1 MSLSAPAT
9 PHPLSA
15 GSLLASLSR
24 WLPGRRS
31 LLWVL
36 LAFLAGMLL
45 FVLVLLGRD
54 RGTDR
59 GGTSLPTAA
68 SPQYAPLP
76 TPLPAAGADG
86 ASRLAK
92 PTGADAAEG
101 NERPRLVE
109 TRPPAP
115 PPTLQPHASVPAPI
129 ATATS
134 RPEPIA
140 GQTPSPRYPAQAL
153 RRGESGT
160 VNVRVEIGADGAPS
174 QVSVEGSSGSRYL
187 DRAATDAVRRW
198 RFRPAMSNGQPVSGS
213 VIVPIRFDAQR

>member
-9 PHPLSA
+9 PRPSTTRSWQSA
-15 GSLLASLSR
+15 LTD
-24 WLPGRRS
+24 WLPARRS

-36 LAFLAGMLL
+36 MAFVAGLLL
-45 FVLVLLGRD
+45 FALVLGLGRD
-54 RGTDR
+54 RGNER
-59 GGTSLPTAA
+59 GGTTLPTAA

-76 TPLPAAGADG
+76 APLPAAGSDG

-92 PTGADAAEG
+92 PPGADVAEG
-101 NERPRLVE
+101 DEQPRLVE
-109 TRPPAP
+109 TGPPAP
-115 PPTLQPHASVPAPI
+115 PPTLPQPAAAP
-129 ATATS
+129 TPVATS
-134 RPEPIA
+134 RPEPVA

-160 VNVRVEIGADGAPS
+160 VNLRVEIGPDGVPA
-174 QVSVEGSSGSRYL
+174 QVSVDGSSGSRYL
-187 DRAATDAVRRW
+187 DRAAVDAVRRW